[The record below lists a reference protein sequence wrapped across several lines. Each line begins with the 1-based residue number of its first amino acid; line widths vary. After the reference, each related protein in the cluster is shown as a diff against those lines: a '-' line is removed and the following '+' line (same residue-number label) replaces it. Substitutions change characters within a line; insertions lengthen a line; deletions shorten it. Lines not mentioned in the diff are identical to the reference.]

1 MNIGR
6 ARKASTTCRH
16 CLAAMLSVLLV
27 ACATPRC
34 VRALKAG
41 EDISIVA
48 GAEKQPR
55 PEFEITGI
63 GSVGKWPPPG
73 RLVALQE
80 APWRDFG
87 AGLRAAVCTHVHP
100 VGGLGGGIAGA
111 VSGQMKIPAEQE
123 REKINSNLQNFGQ
136 SHDPRV
142 ELMAALRDKAVHHW
156 KLTDQPAAK
165 VLTVRLLDAGLEAT
179 RDKDITLSMGV
190 GVSFNSSGAD
200 PGIPG
205 QKKCSATSVPPAM
218 PGCGWKTRTT
228 SWHARSAGDIS
239 TWQKIFVLNCWNRPS
254 RRMPIRSGTMRTPG
268 GRRLSGKA
276 AVPQLQLPLIALA
289 GCREDEQICC

>member
-27 ACATPRC
+27 ACATPRLG
-34 VRALKAG
+34 ALKAG

-63 GSVGKWPPPG
+63 GSVGK
-73 RLVALQE
+73 VAAAGAAGGAAGGAL
-80 APWRDFG
+80 
-87 AGLRAAVCTHVHP
+87 AGLQCGPFAPLCVPTLAL

-200 PGIPG
+200 PRNTRSEKVFSYVSAASNARLWLEDKDDFVARTFRRGYQYLAENI
-205 QKKCSATSVPPAM
+205 CSE
-218 PGCGWKTRTT
+218 
-228 SWHARSAGDIS
+228 
-239 TWQKIFVLNCWNRPS
+239 L
-254 RRMPIRSGTMRTPG
+254 
-268 GRRLSGKA
+268 L
-276 AVPQLQLPLIALA
+276 
-289 GCREDEQICC
+289 E